1 MLCVRH
7 SHAIMRTPPPDLRQ
21 RILTLRD
28 RLAEE
33 KRFKKSLAITGHL
46 LTAPLFKQHA
56 AAVMSFASFRS
67 EVNTF
72 PLMTTL
78 LAEGVRLFLP
88 RSRPVTKEMD
98 VYHIESLDTLTP
110 GYCSILEPD
119 PDKCRKADAREIT
132 CVLVPGSVF
141 DKKKERMGYG
151 GGFYDRF
158 LRDKAPQ
165 AVRIGLAFSM
175 QVVEHL
181 TPRPHDQ
188 AMDLVVTEDGCF

>member
-1 MLCVRH
+1 MTPH
-7 SHAIMRTPPPDLRQ
+7 SDLRQ
-21 RILTLRD
+21 RILTRRD
-28 RLAEE
+28 GLAEE
-33 KRFKKSLAITGHL
+33 KRLEKSLAITDHL
-46 LTAPLFKQHA
+46 LTAPLFRKHA
-56 AAVMSFASFRS
+56 AAIMAFASFRS

-78 LAEGVRLFLP
+78 LSEGVRLLLP

-98 VYHIESLDTLTP
+98 VYDIESLAALTP
-110 GYCSILEPD
+110 GYCSIPEPD
-119 PDKCRKADAREIT
+119 PDKCRKADPQEIT

-158 LRDKAPQ
+158 LRDRAPQ

-181 TPRPHDQ
+181 APRPHDQ